1 MKAVIHSRFEAA
13 TAYEEEQSPK
23 VKREA
28 VGMKRRCDVGD
39 LHCGK
44 KAVKGAFLCT

>member
-1 MKAVIHSRFEAA
+1 MHFRFEAA
-13 TAYEEEQSPK
+13 TAYEEEQGAK

-28 VGMKRRCDVGD
+28 VGARRTCDVGD
-39 LHCGK
+39 LHGGK